1 MRDQLKDMPLS
12 TALLV
17 VVTLFV
23 LAGSVHHV
31 AYTFS
36 TLEGGNLVWGY
47 VQALGIDLGILGLAY
62 GIQLRKR
69 QGRSTLPLWG
79 VLILVTFISAYAN
92 YLYGI
97 MHQQPLQ
104 TASAFDQMVVFL
116 RPFLLSVTLP
126 IIMFALIEIIGE
138 DRNYALQVQS
148 QSAPAETPAQ
158 IQASAPEPAPSE
170 PAPVY
175 ALVQPVARSGQR
187 ARQRSHDGAT
197 ALAAVRAADPL
208 AHKTCRETRLFTPD
222 ALQLPPGAGIARLHS
237 AHRATAMRRSS
248 RPSRAT
254 EPAVLPVFA
263 TRAIRLDHARSQV
276 GIIPT
281 APKEVYADGHET
293 NGA

>member
-1 MRDQLKDMPLS
+1 MRYQLKDMPLS

-36 TLEGGNLVWGY
+36 TLEGGNLFWGY

-69 QGRSTLPLWG
+69 QGRPTLPLWS

-97 MHQQPLQ
+97 VHQQPLQ
-104 TASAFDQMVVFL
+104 THSAFDQMVVFL

-138 DRNYALQVQS
+138 DRNYALKLQ
-148 QSAPAETPAQ
+148 AQ
-158 IQASAPEPAPSE
+158 QQPSEPAPPPSVPAEPETPE

-175 ALVQPVARSGQR
+175 AVARVEERNGSHKEATMEQLLWILYENPALSRTKLAERLGCSRQTLYNYLQELESRGYIRR
-187 ARQRSHDGAT
+187 AGNGYETVVTPLPRNGSRNGTRSYASF
-197 ALAAVRAADPL
+197 
-208 AHKTCRETRLFTPD
+208 REPRDST
-222 ALQLPPGAGIARLHS
+222 
-237 AHRATAMRRSS
+237 
-248 RPSRAT
+248 
-254 EPAVLPVFA
+254 
-263 TRAIRLDHARSQV
+263 
-276 GIIPT
+276 
-281 APKEVYADGHET
+281 
-293 NGA
+293 

>member
-1 MRDQLKDMPLS
+1 MRYQLKDMPLS

-17 VVTLFV
+17 LVTLFV

-69 QGRSTLPLWG
+69 QNRSTAPLWA

-97 MHQQPLQ
+97 MHQQPLA
-104 TASAFDQMVVFL
+104 TASAFDRAVVFL

-138 DRNYALQVQS
+138 DRNYALQITSGEGQT
-148 QSAPAETPAQ
+148 ETREERAASHEP
-158 IQASAPEPAPSE
+158 QAEPA
-170 PAPVY
+170 
-175 ALVQPVARSGQR
+175 R
-187 ARQRSHDGAT
+187 AAVV
-197 ALAAVRAADPL
+197 ALAPSNERNHSPSGREAAL
-208 AHKTCRETRLFTPD
+208 E
-222 ALQLPPGAGIARLHS
+222 QLLYLLYE
-237 AHRATAMRRSS
+237 
-248 RPSRAT
+248 RPT
-254 EPAVLPVFA
+254 L
-263 TRAIRLDHARSQV
+263 TRAQLAAELGCSRQTLYNYLQELEARGYIRRKGNGYETVVTPLPRNGSRSRRPGISASFSAAREN
-276 GIIPT
+276 P
-281 APKEVYADGHET
+281 
-293 NGA
+293 

>member
-1 MRDQLKDMPLS
+1 MRYQLKDMPLS

-36 TLEGGNLVWGY
+36 TLESGNLVWGY

-69 QGRSTLPLWG
+69 QGRSTLPLWS

-97 MHQQPLQ
+97 MHQQPLA
-104 TASAFDQMVVFL
+104 TASAFDEIVVFL

-138 DRNYALQVQS
+138 DRNYALKMQS
-148 QSAPAETPAQ
+148 QQEPREESQDSETVSVALAE
-158 IQASAPEPAPSE
+158 PE
-170 PAPVY
+170 PVY
-175 ALVQPVARSGQR
+175 AAVRPVERSGNGSNKEAMMEQLLWLLYEQPALSR
-187 ARQRSHDGAT
+187 AKLAERLGCSRQTLYNYLQELESRGYIRRT
-197 ALAAVRAADPL
+197 GNGYETVVTPL
-208 AHKTCRETRLFTPD
+208 PRHSARNGTRTSASLRETRDST
-222 ALQLPPGAGIARLHS
+222 
-237 AHRATAMRRSS
+237 
-248 RPSRAT
+248 
-254 EPAVLPVFA
+254 
-263 TRAIRLDHARSQV
+263 
-276 GIIPT
+276 
-281 APKEVYADGHET
+281 
-293 NGA
+293 

>member
-1 MRDQLKDMPLS
+1 MRDSLKDMPLS

-69 QGRSTLPLWG
+69 QGRPTLPLWG

-97 MHQQPLQ
+97 MHQQPLP

-138 DRNYALQVQS
+138 DRNYALKVQA
-148 QSAPAETPAQ
+148 QSEPTETPA
-158 IQASAPEPAPSE
+158 APAVADSHEPVPSE
-170 PAPVY
+170 PAHGY
-175 ALVQPVARSGQR
+175 ALVQPLERNGNGHAKETTMEQLLWLLYEQPSLPRTKLAEALGCS
-187 ARQRSHDGAT
+187 RQTLYNYLQELESRGYIRRT
-197 ALAAVRAADPL
+197 PNGYETVVTPL
-208 AHKTCRETRLFTPD
+208 PR
-222 ALQLPPGAGIARLHS
+222 
-237 AHRATAMRRSS
+237 
-248 RPSRAT
+248 
-254 EPAVLPVFA
+254 
-263 TRAIRLDHARSQV
+263 
-276 GIIPT
+276 
-281 APKEVYADGHET
+281 
-293 NGA
+293 NGARNGTRTPASFRDSRDST

>member
-1 MRDQLKDMPLS
+1 MRDSLKDMPLS

-69 QGRSTLPLWG
+69 QGRPTLPLWS

-97 MHQQPLQ
+97 MHQQPLE
-104 TASAFDQMVVFL
+104 TASAFDYGVVFL

-138 DRNYALQVQS
+138 DRNYALKMQ
-148 QSAPAETPAQ
+148 A
-158 IQASAPEPAPSE
+158 QASSE
-170 PAPVY
+170 PQIAPPAAIDSESPASDTPEPVY
-175 ALVQPVARSGQR
+175 ALVQPVERNGNGHAKEATMEQLLWLLYEHPTLTRTKLAEMLGCS
-187 ARQRSHDGAT
+187 RQTLYNYLQELESRGYIRRTSNGYET
-197 ALAAVRAADPL
+197 IVTPL
-208 AHKTCRETRLFTPD
+208 PRNGTRNGTRTSASFRETRDST
-222 ALQLPPGAGIARLHS
+222 
-237 AHRATAMRRSS
+237 
-248 RPSRAT
+248 
-254 EPAVLPVFA
+254 
-263 TRAIRLDHARSQV
+263 
-276 GIIPT
+276 
-281 APKEVYADGHET
+281 
-293 NGA
+293 

>member
-1 MRDQLKDMPLS
+1 MRYQLKDMPLS

-36 TLEGGNLVWGY
+36 TLEGGNLYWGY

-69 QGRSTLPLWG
+69 QGRSTTPLWS

-97 MHQQPLQ
+97 MHQQPLATQ
-104 TASAFDQMVVFL
+104 SAFDQMVVFL

-138 DRNYALQVQS
+138 DRNYALRLQTLQKSDEEPKHSPLIES
-148 QSAPAETPAQ
+148 QAPTEVPLPESPRVERQAVVAMSTPRLNGHTVSTGKEAITEQLLRLLYEEPNLPRTKLAERLGCSRQTLYNYLQELEARGYIRRTPNGY
-158 IQASAPEPAPSE
+158 ET
-170 PAPVY
+170 V
-175 ALVQPVARSGQR
+175 V
-187 ARQRSHDGAT
+187 T
-197 ALAAVRAADPL
+197 PL
-208 AHKTCRETRLFTPD
+208 PRNGSYGRETGTPTSFS
-222 ALQLPPGAGIARLHS
+222 HS
-237 AHRATAMRRSS
+237 RKDT
-248 RPSRAT
+248 
-254 EPAVLPVFA
+254 
-263 TRAIRLDHARSQV
+263 
-276 GIIPT
+276 
-281 APKEVYADGHET
+281 
-293 NGA
+293 

>member
-1 MRDQLKDMPLS
+1 MRYQLKDMPLS

-17 VVTLFV
+17 LVTLFV

-69 QGRSTLPLWG
+69 QGRSTLPLWS

-97 MHQQPLQ
+97 MHQQPLE
-104 TASAFDQMVVFL
+104 TTSAFDQMVVFL

-138 DRNYALQVQS
+138 DRNYALKVQAQQEQPAS
-148 QSAPAETPAQ
+148 QTAEPAELLTPAE
-158 IQASAPEPAPSE
+158 AE
-170 PAPVY
+170 PVY
-175 ALVQPVARSGQR
+175 AVARIPER
-187 ARQRSHDGAT
+187 MPNGAS
-197 ALAAVRAADPL
+197 
-208 AHKTCRETRLFTPD
+208 KETVMEQILWLLYENPS
-222 ALQLPPGAGIARLHS
+222 L
-237 AHRATAMRRSS
+237 
-248 RPSRAT
+248 SRAKLAEKLGCSRQT
-254 EPAVLPVFA
+254 VYNYLQELEARGYIRRTGNGYETVVTPLPRNGMRNG
-263 TRAIRLDHARSQV
+263 TRNYASFREARDS
-276 GIIPT
+276 T
-281 APKEVYADGHET
+281 
-293 NGA
+293 

>member
-1 MRDQLKDMPLS
+1 MRDSLKDMPLS

-36 TLEGGNLVWGY
+36 TLEGGNLIWGY

-69 QGRSTLPLWG
+69 QGRPTLPLWS

-138 DRNYALQVQS
+138 DRNYALKVQA
-148 QSAPAETPAQ
+148 QSEPAEPPPQ
-158 IQASAPEPAPSE
+158 PEASE
-170 PAPVY
+170 PAPREPER
-175 ALVQPVARSGQR
+175 LCTRWCSR
-187 ARQRSHDGAT
+187 WSAT
-197 ALAAVRAADPL
+197 A
-208 AHKTCRETRLFTPD
+208 TGTPKK
-222 ALQLPPGAGIARLHS
+222 PRWSNCCGCC
-237 AHRATAMRRSS
+237 TSS
-248 RPSRAT
+248 RTCSRTKLAERLGCSRQT
-254 EPAVLPVFA
+254 LYNYLQELESRGYIRRTPTA
-263 TRAIRLDHARSQV
+263 TRPS
-276 GIIPT
+276 
-281 APKEVYADGHET
+281 
-293 NGA
+293 

>member
-1 MRDQLKDMPLS
+1 MRYQLKDMPLS

-17 VVTLFV
+17 LVTLFV

-36 TLEGGNLVWGY
+36 TLEGGHLYWGY

-69 QGRSTLPLWG
+69 QGRSTMPLWS

-104 TASAFDQMVVFL
+104 TATAFDYAVVFL

-138 DRNYALQVQS
+138 DRNYALRLQEQAKSSESHPV
-148 QSAPAETPAQ
+148 AE
-158 IQASAPEPAPSE
+158 SE
-170 PAPVY
+170 PPTPVASERVPELAV
-175 ALVQPVARSGQR
+175 ALVPTERTNGHASSKEATMEQLLRLIYENPSLSRTKLAEQLGCS
-187 ARQRSHDGAT
+187 RQTLAT
-197 ALAAVRAADPL
+197 YLQEL
-208 AHKTCRETRLFTPD
+208 ETRGYIRRTTNGYETVVTP
-222 ALQLPPGAGIARLHS
+222 LPRNSTHA
-237 AHRATAMRRSS
+237 RATGVSTSFPLRR
-248 RPSRAT
+248 
-254 EPAVLPVFA
+254 E
-263 TRAIRLDHARSQV
+263 
-276 GIIPT
+276 
-281 APKEVYADGHET
+281 
-293 NGA
+293 

>member
-1 MRDQLKDMPLS
+1 MRDSLKDMPLS

-36 TLEGGNLVWGY
+36 TLEGGNLIWGY

-69 QGRSTLPLWG
+69 QGRPTLPLWG

-138 DRNYALQVQS
+138 DRNYALKVQS
-148 QSAPAETPAQ
+148 ESAPAEPPPQ
-158 IQASAPEPAPSE
+158 PEASEPAPRE
-170 PAPVY
+170 PEPVY
-175 ALVQPVARSGQR
+175 ALVQPMERNGNGHAKEATMEQLLWLLYEQPSLPRTKLAETLGCS
-187 ARQRSHDGAT
+187 RQTLYNYLQELESRGYIRRT
-197 ALAAVRAADPL
+197 PNGYETVVTPL
-208 AHKTCRETRLFTPD
+208 PR
-222 ALQLPPGAGIARLHS
+222 
-237 AHRATAMRRSS
+237 
-248 RPSRAT
+248 
-254 EPAVLPVFA
+254 
-263 TRAIRLDHARSQV
+263 
-276 GIIPT
+276 
-281 APKEVYADGHET
+281 
-293 NGA
+293 NGARNGTRTSASFRDSRDST

>member
-1 MRDQLKDMPLS
+1 MRDSLKDMPLS

-36 TLEGGNLVWGY
+36 TLEGGNLIWGY

-69 QGRSTLPLWG
+69 QGRPTLPLWS

-104 TASAFDQMVVFL
+104 TTSAFDQMVVFL

-138 DRNYALQVQS
+138 DRNYALKVQS
-148 QSAPAETPAQ
+148 ESASTEPSLRAE
-158 IQASAPEPAPSE
+158 ASEPAPRAPE
-170 PAPVY
+170 PVY
-175 ALVQPVARSGQR
+175 ALVQPMERNGNGHAKEATMEQLLWLLYARPNLSRTKLAERLGCSRQTLYNYLQELE
-187 ARQRSHDGAT
+187 ARGYIRRTPNGYET
-197 ALAAVRAADPL
+197 VVTPL
-208 AHKTCRETRLFTPD
+208 PRNS
-222 ALQLPPGAGIARLHS
+222 ARNG
-237 AHRATAMRRSS
+237 TRSS
-248 RPSRAT
+248 ASFRESRDST
-254 EPAVLPVFA
+254 
-263 TRAIRLDHARSQV
+263 
-276 GIIPT
+276 
-281 APKEVYADGHET
+281 
-293 NGA
+293 

>member
-1 MRDQLKDMPLS
+1 MRYQLRDMPLS

-36 TLEGGNLVWGY
+36 TLEGGNLFWGY

-69 QGRSTLPLWG
+69 QARSTLPLWS

-138 DRNYALQVQS
+138 DRNYALKIQS
-148 QSAPAETPAQ
+148 QPESVVPT
-158 IQASAPEPAPSE
+158 PEPTTETMVPTE
-170 PAPVY
+170 PEPVF
-175 ALVQPVARSGQR
+175 AVARVAERNNGSNGSHKEATMEQLLWLLYENPALSRSKLAERLGCSRQTLYNYLQELESRGYIRR
-187 ARQRSHDGAT
+187 AGNGYETVVTPLPRNGMRHGTRSYSSF
-197 ALAAVRAADPL
+197 
-208 AHKTCRETRLFTPD
+208 RETRDST
-222 ALQLPPGAGIARLHS
+222 
-237 AHRATAMRRSS
+237 
-248 RPSRAT
+248 
-254 EPAVLPVFA
+254 
-263 TRAIRLDHARSQV
+263 
-276 GIIPT
+276 
-281 APKEVYADGHET
+281 
-293 NGA
+293 

>member
-1 MRDQLKDMPLS
+1 MRYQLKDMPLS

-36 TLEGGNLVWGY
+36 TLEAGNLFWGY

-69 QGRSTLPLWG
+69 QGRPTLPLWG
-79 VLILVTFISAYAN
+79 VLILVTVISAYAN

-97 MHQQPLQ
+97 VHQQPLQ
-104 TASAFDQMVVFL
+104 THSAFDQMVVFL

-138 DRNYALQVQS
+138 DRNYALRVQS
-148 QSAPAETPAQ
+148 QPLSEPTAASSSESAPPVAAAEP
-158 IQASAPEPAPSE
+158 E

-175 ALVQPVARSGQR
+175 AVARIEERNGSSKEATMEQLLRILYETPSLSRTKLAERLGCSRQTLYNYLQELESRGYIRR
-187 ARQRSHDGAT
+187 AGNGYETVVTPLPRNGTRSYASF
-197 ALAAVRAADPL
+197 
-208 AHKTCRETRLFTPD
+208 RETRDST
-222 ALQLPPGAGIARLHS
+222 
-237 AHRATAMRRSS
+237 
-248 RPSRAT
+248 
-254 EPAVLPVFA
+254 
-263 TRAIRLDHARSQV
+263 
-276 GIIPT
+276 
-281 APKEVYADGHET
+281 
-293 NGA
+293 

>member
-1 MRDQLKDMPLS
+1 MRYQLKDMPLS

-36 TLEGGNLVWGY
+36 TLEGGNLLWGY

-69 QGRSTLPLWG
+69 QGRSTLPLWS

-97 MHQQPLQ
+97 MHQQPLA

-138 DRNYALQVQS
+138 DRNYTLKMQS
-148 QSAPAETPAQ
+148 HQESKERDAEPEA
-158 IQASAPEPAPSE
+158 ASVASEEPEP
-170 PAPVY
+170 V
-175 ALVQPVARSGQR
+175 
-187 ARQRSHDGAT
+187 
-197 ALAAVRAADPL
+197 LAAVRPIERNGHGSNKEATMEQLLWMLYENPALSRAKLAERLGCSRQTLYNYLQELESRGYIRRAGNGYETVVTPL
-208 AHKTCRETRLFTPD
+208 PRNGARNGTRTSASFRETRDST
-222 ALQLPPGAGIARLHS
+222 
-237 AHRATAMRRSS
+237 
-248 RPSRAT
+248 
-254 EPAVLPVFA
+254 
-263 TRAIRLDHARSQV
+263 
-276 GIIPT
+276 
-281 APKEVYADGHET
+281 
-293 NGA
+293 

>member
-1 MRDQLKDMPLS
+1 MRDSLKDMPLS

-36 TLEGGNLVWGY
+36 TLEGGNLIWGY

-69 QGRSTLPLWG
+69 QGRPTLPLWG

-138 DRNYALQVQS
+138 DRNYALKVQA
-148 QSAPAETPAQ
+148 QSEPAEPPPQ
-158 IQASAPEPAPSE
+158 PEASEPAPCE
-170 PAPVY
+170 PEPVY
-175 ALVQPVARSGQR
+175 ALVQPMERNGNGHAKEATMEQLLWLLYEQPSLPRTKLAETLGCS
-187 ARQRSHDGAT
+187 RQTLYNYLQELESRGYIRRT
-197 ALAAVRAADPL
+197 PNGYETVVTPL
-208 AHKTCRETRLFTPD
+208 PR
-222 ALQLPPGAGIARLHS
+222 
-237 AHRATAMRRSS
+237 
-248 RPSRAT
+248 
-254 EPAVLPVFA
+254 
-263 TRAIRLDHARSQV
+263 
-276 GIIPT
+276 
-281 APKEVYADGHET
+281 
-293 NGA
+293 NGARNGTRTSASFRDSRDST

>member
-1 MRDQLKDMPLS
+1 MRYQLKDMPLS

-36 TLEGGNLVWGY
+36 TLEGGNLLWGY

-69 QGRSTLPLWG
+69 QGRSTLPLWS

-97 MHQQPLQ
+97 MHQQPLA
-104 TASAFDQMVVFL
+104 TSSTFDQMVVFL

-138 DRNYALQVQS
+138 DRNYALQMQS
-148 QSAPAETPAQ
+148 QQESKERELEAEAASVAPVE
-158 IQASAPEPAPSE
+158 PEP
-170 PAPVY
+170 V
-175 ALVQPVARSGQR
+175 
-187 ARQRSHDGAT
+187 
-197 ALAAVRAADPL
+197 LAAVRPIERNGHSSNKEATMEQLLWLLYENPALSRAKLAERLGCSRQTLYNYLQELESRGYIRRAGNGYETVVTPL
-208 AHKTCRETRLFTPD
+208 PRNGARTSASFRETRDST
-222 ALQLPPGAGIARLHS
+222 
-237 AHRATAMRRSS
+237 
-248 RPSRAT
+248 
-254 EPAVLPVFA
+254 
-263 TRAIRLDHARSQV
+263 
-276 GIIPT
+276 
-281 APKEVYADGHET
+281 
-293 NGA
+293 

>member
-1 MRDQLKDMPLS
+1 MRYQLKDMPLS

-36 TLEGGNLVWGY
+36 TLEGGNLLWGY

-69 QGRSTLPLWG
+69 QGRSTLPLWS

-97 MHQQPLQ
+97 MHQQPL
-104 TASAFDQMVVFL
+104 TTTSAFDQMVVFL

-138 DRNYALQVQS
+138 DRNYALRMQS
-148 QSAPAETPAQ
+148 QQEPTERVAE
-158 IQASAPEPAPSE
+158 PEPAPVAQAE
-170 PAPVY
+170 PEPM
-175 ALVQPVARSGQR
+175 
-187 ARQRSHDGAT
+187 
-197 ALAAVRAADPL
+197 LAAVRSMERNGNGSSKEATMEQLLWLLYENPALSRAKLAERLGCSRQTLYNYLQELESRGYIRRAGNGYETVVTPL
-208 AHKTCRETRLFTPD
+208 PRNGARNGTRSSASFRETRDST
-222 ALQLPPGAGIARLHS
+222 
-237 AHRATAMRRSS
+237 
-248 RPSRAT
+248 
-254 EPAVLPVFA
+254 
-263 TRAIRLDHARSQV
+263 
-276 GIIPT
+276 
-281 APKEVYADGHET
+281 
-293 NGA
+293 

>member
-36 TLEGGNLVWGY
+36 TLEGGNLIWGY

-69 QGRSTLPLWG
+69 QGRSTLPLWS

-148 QSAPAETPAQ
+148 QSASAGTPTQ

-175 ALVQPVARSGQR
+175 ALVEPVARSGNGH
-187 ARQRSHDGAT
+187 AKDGAT

-237 AHRATAMRRSS
+237 AHRQ
-248 RPSRAT
+248 
-254 EPAVLPVFA
+254 
-263 TRAIRLDHARSQV
+263 RL
-276 GIIPT
+276 
-281 APKEVYADGHET
+281 
-293 NGA
+293 

>member
-1 MRDQLKDMPLS
+1 MRDSLKDMPLS

-36 TLEGGNLVWGY
+36 TLEGGNLLWGY

-69 QGRSTLPLWG
+69 QGRATLPLWS

-97 MHQQPLQ
+97 MHQQPLE
-104 TASAFDQMVVFL
+104 TASAFDHMVVFL

-138 DRNYALQVQS
+138 DRNYALKMQ
-148 QSAPAETPAQ
+148 A
-158 IQASAPEPAPSE
+158 QASAEPPTVAPAVAIDSESPAPNVPE
-170 PAPVY
+170 PVY
-175 ALVQPVARSGQR
+175 ALVQPVERNGNGYAKEATMEQLLWLLYEHPTLTRTKLAEMLGCSRQTLYNYLQELESRGYIRRTSSGYE
-187 ARQRSHDGAT
+187 T
-197 ALAAVRAADPL
+197 IVTPL
-208 AHKTCRETRLFTPD
+208 PRNGTRTSTSFRETRDST
-222 ALQLPPGAGIARLHS
+222 
-237 AHRATAMRRSS
+237 
-248 RPSRAT
+248 
-254 EPAVLPVFA
+254 
-263 TRAIRLDHARSQV
+263 
-276 GIIPT
+276 
-281 APKEVYADGHET
+281 
-293 NGA
+293 

>member
-1 MRDQLKDMPLS
+1 MRDSLKDMPLS

-69 QGRSTLPLWG
+69 QGRATLPLWS

-97 MHQQPLQ
+97 MHQQPLE
-104 TASAFDQMVVFL
+104 TASAFDYVVVFL

-138 DRNYALQVQS
+138 DRNYALKVQA
-148 QSAPAETPAQ
+148 QQAPAEPPPVAPAV
-158 IQASAPEPAPSE
+158 AVDSELPAPDAPE
-170 PAPVY
+170 PVY
-175 ALVQPVARSGQR
+175 ALVQSVERHGNGHAKEATMEQLLWLLYEHPTLTRTKLAELLGCSRQTLYNYLQELESRGYIRRTSSGYE
-187 ARQRSHDGAT
+187 T
-197 ALAAVRAADPL
+197 IVTPL
-208 AHKTCRETRLFTPD
+208 PRNGTRNGTRTSASFRETREST
-222 ALQLPPGAGIARLHS
+222 
-237 AHRATAMRRSS
+237 
-248 RPSRAT
+248 
-254 EPAVLPVFA
+254 
-263 TRAIRLDHARSQV
+263 
-276 GIIPT
+276 
-281 APKEVYADGHET
+281 
-293 NGA
+293 

>member
-1 MRDQLKDMPLS
+1 MRYQLKDMPLS

-36 TLEGGNLVWGY
+36 TLEGGNLFWGY

-69 QGRSTLPLWG
+69 QGRPTLPLWS

-97 MHQQPLQ
+97 VHQQPLQ
-104 TASAFDQMVVFL
+104 PHSTFDQMVVFL

-138 DRNYALQVQS
+138 DRNYALRVQS
-148 QSAPAETPAQ
+148 QQSP
-158 IQASAPEPAPSE
+158 APEPSLETHAPVAPAIADSE

-175 ALVQPVARSGQR
+175 AVARIEERLGNSASKEATMEQLLRILYETPSLSRTKLAERLGCSRQTLYNYLQELESRGYIRR
-187 ARQRSHDGAT
+187 AGNGYETVVTPLPRNGARNGTRSYASF
-197 ALAAVRAADPL
+197 
-208 AHKTCRETRLFTPD
+208 RETRDST
-222 ALQLPPGAGIARLHS
+222 
-237 AHRATAMRRSS
+237 
-248 RPSRAT
+248 
-254 EPAVLPVFA
+254 
-263 TRAIRLDHARSQV
+263 
-276 GIIPT
+276 
-281 APKEVYADGHET
+281 
-293 NGA
+293 

>member
-1 MRDQLKDMPLS
+1 MRYQLKDMPLS

-69 QGRSTLPLWG
+69 QGRSTLPLWS

-138 DRNYALQVQS
+138 DRNYALKMQS
-148 QSAPAETPAQ
+148 QQETSARA
-158 IQASAPEPAPSE
+158 SE
-170 PAPVY
+170 PAIETVAQPEPEPVL
-175 ALVQPVARSGQR
+175 AVARVAERSSSGNGSHKEAMMEQLLWLLYENPALSR
-187 ARQRSHDGAT
+187 AKLAERLGCSRQTLYNYLQELESRGYIRRAGNGYETVVTPLPRNGARNGTRSYASF
-197 ALAAVRAADPL
+197 
-208 AHKTCRETRLFTPD
+208 RETRDST
-222 ALQLPPGAGIARLHS
+222 
-237 AHRATAMRRSS
+237 
-248 RPSRAT
+248 
-254 EPAVLPVFA
+254 
-263 TRAIRLDHARSQV
+263 
-276 GIIPT
+276 
-281 APKEVYADGHET
+281 
-293 NGA
+293 

>member
-36 TLEGGNLVWGY
+36 TLEGGNLLWGY

-69 QGRSTLPLWG
+69 QGRPTMPLWG

-97 MHQQPLQ
+97 MHQQPLE

-138 DRNYALQVQS
+138 DRNYALKMQS
-148 QSAPAETPAQ
+148 QSEPAQ
-158 IQASAPEPAPSE
+158 PSVASAVEAPAPSA
-170 PAPVY
+170 PAPESVY
-175 ALVQPVARSGQR
+175 AVVAPMERNGNGHPREATMEQLLWLLYEQPALPRTKLAEKLGCSRQTLYNYLQELEARGYIRRTSNGYETIVTPLPR
-187 ARQRSHDGAT
+187 NGARNGT
-197 ALAAVRAADPL
+197 
-208 AHKTCRETRLFTPD
+208 
-222 ALQLPPGAGIARLHS
+222 
-237 AHRATAMRRSS
+237 RSS
-248 RPSRAT
+248 TSFRDLRDST
-254 EPAVLPVFA
+254 
-263 TRAIRLDHARSQV
+263 
-276 GIIPT
+276 
-281 APKEVYADGHET
+281 
-293 NGA
+293 

>member
-1 MRDQLKDMPLS
+1 MRYQLKDMPLS

-36 TLEGGNLVWGY
+36 TLEGGNLLWGY

-69 QGRSTLPLWG
+69 QGRSTLPLWS

-97 MHQQPLQ
+97 MHQQPL
-104 TASAFDQMVVFL
+104 TTTSAFDQVVVFL

-138 DRNYALQVQS
+138 DRNYALKMQAQ
-148 QSAPAETPAQ
+148 QEPKERAAEPAVEPA
-158 IQASAPEPAPSE
+158 ALAEPEPVLAVVRPMERNGHGSSKE
-170 PAPVY
+170 ATMEQLLWLLYENPALSRAKLAERLGCSRQTLYNYLQELESRGYIRRAGNGYETVVTP
-175 ALVQPVARSGQR
+175 LPRNGARNGT
-187 ARQRSHDGAT
+187 RSSASF
-197 ALAAVRAADPL
+197 
-208 AHKTCRETRLFTPD
+208 RETRDST
-222 ALQLPPGAGIARLHS
+222 
-237 AHRATAMRRSS
+237 
-248 RPSRAT
+248 
-254 EPAVLPVFA
+254 
-263 TRAIRLDHARSQV
+263 
-276 GIIPT
+276 
-281 APKEVYADGHET
+281 
-293 NGA
+293 